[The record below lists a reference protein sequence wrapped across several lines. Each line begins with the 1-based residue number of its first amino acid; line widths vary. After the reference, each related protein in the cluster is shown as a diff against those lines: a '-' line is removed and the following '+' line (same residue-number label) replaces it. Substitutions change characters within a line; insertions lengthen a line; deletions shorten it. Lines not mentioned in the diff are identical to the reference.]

1 MGELTGDVLYSGIR
15 PTQAFLRRYTG
26 ARAARAARL
35 QQPAACVPG
44 FAACM
49 PRLVPQPGAA
59 VVAVLRMHA
68 ACPCA
73 LQLAWACKLLTR
85 MIGSPQPLGEC

>member
-1 MGELTGDVLYSGIR
+1 VAGRKTVGELTGDVLYSGIR

-59 VVAVLRMHA
+59 VGS
-68 ACPCA
+68 CA
-73 LQLAWACKLLTR
+73 
-85 MIGSPQPLGEC
+85 